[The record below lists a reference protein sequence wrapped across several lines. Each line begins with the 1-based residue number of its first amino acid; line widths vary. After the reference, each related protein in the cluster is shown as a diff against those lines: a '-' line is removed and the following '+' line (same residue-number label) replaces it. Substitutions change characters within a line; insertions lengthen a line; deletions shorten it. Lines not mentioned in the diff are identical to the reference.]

1 MGGFATADLA
11 IAVSKSGGLGQI
23 GSDGSMKNLEV
34 ELSKVEKALDR
45 TDKGLL
51 PIGVGLLSFVT
62 ERESALQIVE
72 KYKPAVVWLFAA
84 HKLSDYAEWAKEVR
98 KVTSHSQIWVQI
110 GSVAGALE
118 IAKDTRPDVICVQGI
133 DAGGHGWEKGA
144 GIISLLPE
152 VSDALAG
159 TDIALVAAGG
169 IAEGRSAAAAFTLGA
184 QGVVLGTRFIAA
196 SETKINPHYRAAI
209 LAAQDGGQTTIRA
222 KVFDELRGENIWPNA
237 YDGRSIRTESFE
249 DHSEGVPIDE
259 IRRRYADAAK
269 TDSAGYAPGIGQGRA
284 ATWAG
289 TGELRDSSRRTPGA
303 DNADVL

>member
-1 MGGFATADLA
+1 MGGFATAELA

-45 TDKGLL
+45 TEKGLL

-62 ERESALQIVE
+62 ERGSALQIVE

-169 IAEGRSAAAAFTLGA
+169 G
-184 QGVVLGTRFIAA
+184 
-196 SETKINPHYRAAI
+196 
-209 LAAQDGGQTTIRA
+209 
-222 KVFDELRGENIWPNA
+222 
-237 YDGRSIRTESFE
+237 
-249 DHSEGVPIDE
+249 
-259 IRRRYADAAK
+259 
-269 TDSAGYAPGIGQGRA
+269 
-284 ATWAG
+284 
-289 TGELRDSSRRTPGA
+289 SRRTKRCCCLHAGSARRRSRDKVHCRIGNEDQSALSGCNSGCTGWWPDDRSCKG
-303 DNADVL
+303 L